1 VERVDGAVMEE
12 RVVENILR
20 VMAEENGAA
29 LVGGWRTDLES
40 SAGCGGPG
48 VYVDIVW
55 GSEGGGRSGVFEGR
69 SGVYLL
75 PGHYDPSLV
84 EGKGKKKAG
93 WTAVVEAGKM
103 VGEVVTKALL

>member
-1 VERVDGAVMEE
+1 MEE

-20 VMAEENGAA
+20 VMAEGKGAA

-48 VYVDIVW
+48 VYVDIVHR
-55 GSEGGGRSGVFEGR
+55 SSGVLEGLP
-69 SGVYLL
+69 GVYLL

-103 VGEVVTKALL
+103 VGEMVTKALL